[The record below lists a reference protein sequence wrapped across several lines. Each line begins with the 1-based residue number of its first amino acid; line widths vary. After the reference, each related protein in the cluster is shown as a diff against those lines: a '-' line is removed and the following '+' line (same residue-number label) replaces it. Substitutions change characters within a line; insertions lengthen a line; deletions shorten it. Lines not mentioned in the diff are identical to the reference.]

1 MRKLALV
8 LALAAACFAAGC
20 ASKPSPPPAASGE
33 PSAAAAPDSLSPPV
47 VPLPV
52 ADVLARAKA
61 PGAKATVLNVWASW
75 CGPCR
80 EEFPALLATVKRHPG
95 VRLVLVSAD
104 FDTELGAVRAFLRE
118 QGVTDTSYVKQDL
131 DQAFIDGL
139 EPKWTG
145 ALPAT
150 LVFDA
155 EGRQVAF
162 WEGGAD
168 SARFETAVM
177 QAMQGHSNGGKQ

>member
-1 MRKLALV
+1 MRKLALAF
-8 LALAAACFAAGC
+8 ALAAACVAAGC
-20 ASKPSPPPAASGE
+20 APKDGAAPAASGT
-33 PSAAAAPDSLSPPV
+33 SIAAAPDSLSPPV
-47 VPLPV
+47 LPLSV
-52 ADVLARAKA
+52 AGVLARAKA
-61 PGAKATVLNVWASW
+61 PGATATVVNVWASW

-104 FDTELGAVRAFLRE
+104 FDTELAPARAFLRE
-118 QGVTDTSYVKQDL
+118 NGVTDTTFVKQDL

-168 SARFETAVM
+168 SARFETAVR
-177 QAMQGHSNGGKQ
+177 QAMQGHSNGGKY

>member
-1 MRKLALV
+1 MRKLALM
-8 LALAAACFAAGC
+8 LAFAAVCSAAGC
-20 ASKPSPPPAASGE
+20 GRKPSPSPAD
-33 PSAAAAPDSLSPPV
+33 SAGPAVAPDSLSPPV

-52 ADVLARAKA
+52 AEVLARAKA
-61 PGAKATVLNVWASW
+61 PGARATLVNVWASW

-104 FDTELGAVRAFLRE
+104 FDTELAAVRAFLRE
-118 QGVTDTSYVKQDL
+118 QGVTDTTYVKQDL
-131 DQAFIDGL
+131 DQAFIEGL

-168 SARFETAVM
+168 SARFESAVT
-177 QAMQGHSNGGKQ
+177 QAMPGSSTGGK

>member
-8 LALAAACFAAGC
+8 FALAAACFAAGC
-20 ASKPSPPPAASGE
+20 ASKDASSPAASGA
-33 PSAAAAPDSLSPPV
+33 PAAAAPDSLSPPV

-52 ADVLARAKA
+52 AQVLARAKA

-80 EEFPALLATVKRHPG
+80 EEFPALLAAVKRHPG

-104 FDTELGAVRAFLRE
+104 FDTELAAVRAFLRE

-155 EGRQVAF
+155 DGRQVAF

-177 QAMQGHSNGGKQ
+177 QAMQGTHVGGTH